1 MMRCAMLLFFSERG
15 SAVKLLVVEDDPI
28 IQEGLR
34 IALAQEGCEIIAA
47 DSVQKALSCLAA
59 HSDLD
64 LCILDIML
72 PDGTGYD
79 VCAAI
84 RRQSELPI
92 IFLTACDDEVHTVH
106 ALEQGA
112 DDYIAKPF
120 RMRELM
126 ARIKAVM
133 RRTGQHQTEPDVV
146 RVGRNEINLRAGKV
160 YRDGSEIFLTA
171 MEYKLL
177 LIFVSHRGQI
187 LSRSQLLHLIW
198 DAAGD
203 YVTDNTLTV
212 YVKRLRNKLEQDGD
226 PATIQTVRGMG
237 YRLL

>member
-1 MMRCAMLLFFSERG
+1 
-15 SAVKLLVVEDDPI
+15 VKLLVVEDDPI

-34 IALAQEGCEIIAA
+34 IALAQEGCDIIAA
-47 DSVQKALSCLAA
+47 DSVRKAEDCLAS
-59 HSDLD
+59 HRDID

-79 VCAAI
+79 VCAQI

-92 IFLTACDDEVHTVH
+92 IFLTACDDEVHTVL

-120 RMRELM
+120 RMRELI

-133 RRTGQHQTEPDVV
+133 RRTGQHHEEADIV
-146 RVGRNEINLRAGKV
+146 RVGSNEVHLRTGKV
-160 YRDGSEIFLTA
+160 YRGSNEIFLTA

-177 LIFVSHRGQI
+177 LIFVSHRGNI
-187 LSRSQLLHLIW
+187 LSRGQLLHLIW

-212 YVKRLRNKLEQDGD
+212 YVKRLRGKLEQNGD
-226 PATIQTVRGMG
+226 PAVIQTVRGMG

>member
-1 MMRCAMLLFFSERG
+1 M
-15 SAVKLLVVEDDPI
+15 KLLVVEDDPI

-34 IALAQEGCEIIAA
+34 VALAQEGCEIIAA
-47 DSVQKALSCLAA
+47 DSVQKAVNCLAS
-59 HSDLD
+59 HSGID

-79 VCAAI
+79 VCAEI

-92 IFLTACDDEVHTVH
+92 IFLTACDDEVHTVL

-133 RRTGQHQTEPDVV
+133 RRTAHRNDETDVV
-146 RVGRNEINLRAGKV
+146 RLGSNEVNLRTGKV
-160 YRDGSEIFLTA
+160 YRGGSEIFLTA

-177 LIFVSHRGQI
+177 LIFVSHRGNI

-203 YVTDNTLTV
+203 YVTDNSLTV
-212 YVKRLRNKLEQDGD
+212 YVKRLRGKLEQEGE
-226 PATIQTVRGMG
+226 PAIIQTVRGMG

>member
-1 MMRCAMLLFFSERG
+1 MNL
-15 SAVKLLVVEDDPI
+15 KNTDI
-28 IQEGLR
+28 IV
-34 IALAQEGCEIIAA
+34 A
-47 DSVQKALSCLAA
+47 DSVGKAKDCLAA
-59 HSDLD
+59 HSDID

-79 VCAAI
+79 VCAEI

-92 IFLTACDDEVHTVH
+92 IFLTACDDEVHTVL

-120 RMRELM
+120 RMRELI
-126 ARIKAVM
+126 ARIKAVL
-133 RRTGQHQTEPDVV
+133 RRTGHHDKENDTV
-146 RVGRNEINLRAGKV
+146 RVGSNEVNLRTGKV
-160 YRDGSEIFLTA
+160 YRGGTEIFLTA

-177 LIFVSHRGQI
+177 LLFINHRGSI
-187 LSRSQLLHLIW
+187 LSRGQLLHLIW

-212 YVKRLRNKLEQDGD
+212 YVKRLRGKLEQDGD
-226 PATIQTVRGMG
+226 AAVIQTVRGMG